1 MNVYAVAGSD
11 GTTRTEI
18 KCHRTP
24 RALYDVLVQTFG
36 ETTLDEHPEISWV
49 VFGAGAVS
57 LTFWPDCR
65 EEVAS

>member
-1 MNVYAVAGSD
+1 MAVYVNVYD
-11 GTTRTEI
+11 GTTLTEI

-36 ETTLDEHPEISWV
+36 ETTLDEISWV
-49 VFGAGAVS
+49 AFGAGAVS
-57 LTFWPDCR
+57 LTFWPDYR